1 MKFGEKLRKARTDKM
16 LTQEELA
23 KKVGVSITTIG
34 NYESCKIYPKK
45 REVYAKLA
53 EVLGISVNE
62 LYNENDEFIMQA
74 QERFGYTGRKQAEAL
89 ADEMGGLFAGGEMS
103 DDDLDA
109 VMRTLQDYYWKAKE
123 DNKKYG
129 RRKSSEG

>member
-1 MKFGEKLRKARTDKM
+1 MKFGEKLRKLRVEKG
-16 LTQEELA
+16 LTQGELA
-23 KKVGVSITTIG
+23 EKAGLGKNTIN
-34 NYESCKIYPKK
+34 NYEKGRTYPQD
-45 REVYAKLA
+45 RTVYQTLA
-53 EVLGISVNE
+53 TILGVPVDS
-62 LYNENDEFIMQA
+62 LRNENDEFIGEA
-74 QERFGYTGRKQAEAL
+74 QSRYGYRGRKQAEAL

-129 RRKSSEG
+129 RRATQG

>member
-1 MKFGEKLRKARTDKM
+1 MKFGEKLRSARTLKK

-23 KKVGVSITTIG
+23 KIVGVSVTTIG
-34 NYESCKIYPKK
+34 NYESCKIYPKQ
-45 REVYAKLA
+45 REIYTKLA
-53 EVLGISVNE
+53 EALGVSVGE
-62 LYNENDEFIMQA
+62 LYNENDEFIATA
-74 QERFGYTGRKQAEAL
+74 QERYGYRGRKQAEAL
-89 ADEMGGLFAGGEMS
+89 AAEMGGLFAGGEMT

-129 RRKSSEG
+129 RRAATQE

>member
-1 MKFGEKLRKARTDKM
+1 MTVRD
-16 LTQEELA
+16 
-23 KKVGVSITTIG
+23 
-34 NYESCKIYPKK
+34 
-45 REVYAKLA
+45 
-53 EVLGISVNE
+53 

-74 QERFGYTGRKQAEAL
+74 QERYGYSGRKQAEAL

-123 DNKKYG
+123 DNKKFG
-129 RRKSSEG
+129 RRNKTRD